1 MVEPAETE
9 CTARIAVVAWP
20 EAGLASLIEVNEAV
34 VCCARTQGGR
44 RELDAW
50 ARDVLQVALG
60 GACEAEISH
69 TANGKPYIATLT
81 PGAPLNFNIS
91 HSGDVIVVALSRTA
105 EVGVDVERVRAVP
118 EWRAVA
124 ARVFD
129 ERSRNE
135 LLAEIACGADEDD
148 AFIRHWCRMEA
159 AVKAT
164 GEGIFGR
171 DTRDRATSRDRY
183 TNRAMPRVL
192 DLPSLPIPPG
202 AARYRGALAI
212 RP

>member
-9 CTARIAVVAWP
+9 CPARVAVVAWP
-20 EAGLASLIEVNEAV
+20 RPELASLIEANEAV
-34 VCCARTQGGR
+34 VCCARAQGGR
-44 RELDAW
+44 REFDAL
-50 ARDVLQVALG
+50 AREVLRVALG
-60 GACEAEISH
+60 GAREPEISH
-69 TANGKPYIATLT
+69 TSNGKPYIAAPA

-91 HSGDVIVVALSRTA
+91 HSGDAIAVALSRSA
-105 EVGVDVERVRAVP
+105 DVGVDIERVRAVP

-129 ERSRNE
+129 ERSRDE

-159 AVKAT
+159 VVKAT
-164 GEGIFGR
+164 GEGIFAR
-171 DTRDRATSRDRY
+171 DISRAT
-183 TNRAMPRVL
+183 PRVL